1 MFDAR
6 LKENSM
12 KGNQSKKAKRDVAI
26 QKIFTF
32 AQEKKRITNEQV
44 RDLLHISQS
53 TASDYLSDLVNR
65 GMLKV
70 EGKGK
75 ATVYL
80 F

>member
-6 LKENSM
+6 IKENSM
-12 KGNQSKKAKRDVAI
+12 KGNKAKKEKRDEAI
-26 QKIFTF
+26 QKIYAF
-32 AQEKKRITNEQV
+32 AQEKKKITNEQV

>member
-6 LKENSM
+6 LKENSI
-12 KGNQSKKAKRDVAI
+12 KGNQTKKAKRDEAI
-26 QKIFTF
+26 QKIFSL
-32 AQEKKRITNEQV
+32 AQEKKRVTNEQI

-53 TASDYLSDLVNR
+53 TATDYLSDLVNR

-70 EGKGK
+70 EGKGR

-80 F
+80 Y